1 MAPPLLWSES
11 LSVLHELSSRRAIS
25 ETLIEKALD
34 RFGAMP
40 VRREPAEPWAAIWDA
55 ASELRSSKT
64 YDAEYVALAR
74 RLGCP
79 VLTIHARLKRTA
91 SRLIEVV
98 GPTEIAR

>member
-1 MAPPLLWSES
+1 M
-11 LSVLHELSSRRAIS
+11 LHELTWRRAIS

-34 RFGAMP
+34 RFGGMP
-40 VRREPAEPWAAIWDA
+40 VRREPAEPWGAIWDA
-55 ASELRSSKT
+55 ASELGWAKT

-79 VLTIHARLKRTA
+79 LLTIDARLKRTA